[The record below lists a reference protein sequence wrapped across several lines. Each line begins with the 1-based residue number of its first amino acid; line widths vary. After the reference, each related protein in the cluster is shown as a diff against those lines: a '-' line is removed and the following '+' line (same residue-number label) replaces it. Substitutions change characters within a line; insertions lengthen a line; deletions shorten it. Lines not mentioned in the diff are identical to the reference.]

1 MKQQMKV
8 MAEWSVGCLQ
18 ELVKAIR
25 KKKIKASDPP
35 PKLFTCLGL
44 LAYVISLS

>member
-35 PKLFTCLGL
+35 PPPSCS
-44 LAYVISLS
+44 LA